1 RRELEHCTV
10 QPLVEQAV
18 PVAVE
23 PQHLQPRG
31 STVGEHEPRAT
42 LRLLTE
48 LRFHQVRQAIEPLT
62 HVERLGAHEDAN
74 AGRDHDASKTCS
86 NRRNAA
92 ASKSDG
98 TLSLT
103 LPRSSS
109 SKPSRALGV
118 PVSSTKPGDASLLGS
133 LCGEPFAPPACG
145 LRPRLRTAAF
155 CSRVSA
161 HFQ

>member
-1 RRELEHCTV
+1 
-10 QPLVEQAV
+10 A
-18 PVAVE
+18 
-23 PQHLQPRG
+23 
-31 STVGEHEPRAT
+31 EPRAT
-42 LRLLTE
+42 MRILPE
-48 LRFHQVRQAIEPLT
+48 LRFHRVRQAIEPLT
-62 HVERLGAHEDAN
+62 HVERLRAHEDAN

-109 SKPSRALGV
+109 SNPSRAIGV
-118 PVSSTKPGDASLLGS
+118 PVSSTKPGDATLLGS
-133 LCGEPFAPPACG
+133 RCGDPSALPARA
-145 LRPRLRTAAF
+145 LRPRRHRATAF
-155 CSRVSA
+155 YSRASA